1 MKKLILVVSFGLT
14 GWMSANTVKEH
25 HLFKEEMVQLCGVRV
40 NFYDSEGNLTS
51 SQWIVSDQPTLIAC
65 QNWQVAVKV
74 GLRLVGFTVQ
84 DESLN

>member
-1 MKKLILVVSFGLT
+1 MIP
-14 GWMSANTVKEH
+14 
-25 HLFKEEMVQLCGVRV
+25 R
-40 NFYDSEGNLTS
+40 GNLTS
-51 SQWIVSDQPTLIAC
+51 SQWIVSDQPTLTAC

>member
-40 NFYDSEGNLTS
+40 NFYDSEG
-51 SQWIVSDQPTLIAC
+51 
-65 QNWQVAVKV
+65 
-74 GLRLVGFTVQ
+74 
-84 DESLN
+84 